1 MKNSIN
7 RLVNYGVKATY
18 LPWEIYLTRKLNAIV
33 YLSMV
38 NMLLGIL
45 FVAITGHTTF
55 LYECLISLLI
65 LPVIPLL
72 NRYKNYIWATHLF
85 FISAFVCFIPMNLKM
100 GLDSYMILFYFP
112 VIISLVQLL
121 GRRETWKH
129 LVVLSLFCFL
139 TVITIAIGYNY
150 SFLDVKLSK
159 TIINNLSLF
168 NIIVSFSSTIAF
180 ALIMVI
186 ESIAQD
192 TLIKKML
199 HEKEILLAEVF
210 HRVKN
215 NMNIVTSLL
224 NLKKITSQSQ
234 ETKDALEECRNRVFS
249 MALVHQNIFNNDTL
263 IGLNFK
269 QYIMNLVDE
278 IAKSF
283 GEKDTFEINYD
294 LEELQLDLS
303 TSIPCGLIINELIT
317 NSFKYAQQPGKKL
330 KVDITLQPREG
341 GIYLAVKDNGPGIS
355 EHFLNEKSTLGMEL
369 IESLTEQINGKGEF
383 KNDNGASY
391 EVIF

>member
-224 NLKKITSQSQ
+224 NLKKITSQSE

-383 KNDNGASY
+383 KNNNGASY

>member
-1 MKNSIN
+1 M
-7 RLVNYGVKATY
+7 NYGVKATY

-224 NLKKITSQSQ
+224 NLKKITSQSE

-383 KNDNGASY
+383 KNNNGASY

>member
-18 LPWEIYLTRKLNAIV
+18 LPWEIYLTRKLNVIV

-234 ETKDALEECRNRVFS
+234 ETKDA
-249 MALVHQNIFNNDTL
+249 
-263 IGLNFK
+263 
-269 QYIMNLVDE
+269 VD
-278 IAKSF
+278 
-283 GEKDTFEINYD
+283 
-294 LEELQLDLS
+294 
-303 TSIPCGLIINELIT
+303 
-317 NSFKYAQQPGKKL
+317 
-330 KVDITLQPREG
+330 
-341 GIYLAVKDNGPGIS
+341 
-355 EHFLNEKSTLGMEL
+355 
-369 IESLTEQINGKGEF
+369 
-383 KNDNGASY
+383 
-391 EVIF
+391 